1 MIIHLVRS
9 TSHIFTSLFGQRPI
23 LFCIVRLD
31 VAKSSQ
37 FYFQITD
44 MCIRSGHMECQVE
57 YIDYPDESKDLFYV
71 EKSRI

>member
-1 MIIHLVRS
+1 MIIHLVRF
-9 TSHIFTSLFGQRPI
+9 TWHIVTSLFGQRPI
-23 LFCIVRLD
+23 LFCIARLD

-37 FYFQITD
+37 FYSQITD

-57 YIDYPDESKDLFYV
+57 CIDYPDESKDLFYV